1 MIKNTNRQNTI
12 IVCDDD
18 EGILDVIASVLQE
31 RGYSV
36 VSLTHARNVIETARR
51 VNPVAILLD
60 LWLPDGNGD
69 DVARQLKNKKET
81 KHIPVVLVSANRF
94 TKQIAGEVGADAYL
108 CKPFDITELENVV
121 EKYRTI

>member
-1 MIKNTNRQNTI
+1 MIMNTNRRNTI

-18 EGILDVIASVLQE
+18 EGILDVIASVLQG

-36 VSLTHARNVIETARR
+36 VSLTHGKKVMETARK

-69 DVARQLKNKKET
+69 DVARQLKNRKET
-81 KHIPVVLVSANRF
+81 KHIPIVLVSANRF
-94 TKQIAGEVGADAYL
+94 TKQIASEVGADAYL

-121 EKYRTI
+121 EKYRAV